1 MSTSLKKA
9 FSPAHFVRHSRR
21 LKGRKKRGGWGVR
34 MQRSGKRREKKEE
47 NRVCGNAVCA
57 RAIVIAV
64 KSETRPLLTLA
75 LPSIAILC
83 TLLEFPEGLSCR
95 GGKEAA
101 AGRRPD
107 AVVPCRAVPC
117 RRGPPLSQF
126 QFPVASSLLFINL
139 VLASLGVLFLP
150 SSTVCRLLS
159 TLLSA

>member
-1 MSTSLKKA
+1 M
-9 FSPAHFVRHSRR
+9 R
-21 LKGRKKRGGWGVR
+21 
-34 MQRSGKRREKKEE
+34 RSGKRRDKNEE

-107 AVVPCRAVPC
+107 AAVPCRAAGGHPSVNFSF
-117 RRGPPLSQF
+117 LSRHLCF
-126 QFPVASSLLFINL
+126 SLT
-139 VLASLGVLFLP
+139 LFLP
-150 SSTVCRLLS
+150 PRAFCSCRRRQYAASFPLCLAPKYTMFVFAL
-159 TLLSA
+159 TLFFICLR